1 MFYFENI
8 LFITLFTIIFIISVP
23 SLLLLY
29 IVIPQTDLKWLIFIY
44 LYIFVQLFYVKTL
57 KPRNR
62 TVLRNKQNNAIPSL
76 MIAIVLPDL
85 DE

>member
-8 LFITLFTIIFIISVP
+8 LFITLFTITFIISVP

-29 IVIPQTDLKWLIFIY
+29 IVIPQTDLKWLIFIC
-44 LYIFVQLFYVKTL
+44 LYIFVQLIYVKTL

>member
-44 LYIFVQLFYVKTL
+44 LYIFVQLIYVKTL

>member
-44 LYIFVQLFYVKTL
+44 LYIFVQLIYVKTL

-62 TVLRNKQNNAIPSL
+62 TVLLNKQNNAIPSL

>member
-8 LFITLFTIIFIISVP
+8 LFITLFTITFIISVP

-44 LYIFVQLFYVKTL
+44 LYIFVQLIYVKTL

>member
-1 MFYFENI
+1 MSIYF
-8 LFITLFTIIFIISVP
+8 
-23 SLLLLY
+23 
-29 IVIPQTDLKWLIFIY
+29 
-44 LYIFVQLFYVKTL
+44 FVQLIYVKTL